1 MSKIIS
7 SSSLLRLNGCKIND
21 CSHFRWMVDLEGA
34 PGTLYEGQKYQLQFK
49 FGNRYPFDS
58 PQVKYCFL
66 LSFRYLDLE
75 TDVRY
80 SGSCRVISPLLA
92 VNVQLPCA
100 DLGSAEGTPP
110 SLGHFFQ
117 FHAFFEN

>member
-1 MSKIIS
+1 
-7 SSSLLRLNGCKIND
+7 
-21 CSHFRWMVDLEGA
+21 MVDLEGA

-58 PQVKYCFL
+58 PQVKYCFI
-66 LSFRYLDLE
+66 LSFRYLDLG
-75 TDVRY
+75 TYVRY
-80 SGSCRVISPLLA
+80 SGSCRLITPLLA
-92 VNVQLPCA
+92 ANVQLPCV
-100 DLGSAEGTPP
+100 DLGSAEGPPP